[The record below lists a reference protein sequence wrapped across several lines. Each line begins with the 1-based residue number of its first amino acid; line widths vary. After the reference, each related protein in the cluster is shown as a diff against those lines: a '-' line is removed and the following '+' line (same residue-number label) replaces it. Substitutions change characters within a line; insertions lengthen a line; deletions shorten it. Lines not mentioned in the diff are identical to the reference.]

1 MLLLSPLF
9 FTVGDISMTATRG
22 LRFNQQRHFLQCTIC
37 GVNATCGI
45 KCRAI
50 CGIHTTCGIRS
61 SRCAT
66 CHLRHLPPAAV
77 RRWTRDCQQLQQHQ
91 QQLPAFGVCGISMAA
106 GTIATTGA
114 TTTEMKNRKK
124 KTREKM
130 TIAINDI
137 SRRIYYSWR
146 KS

>member
-9 FTVGDISMTATRG
+9 LTVGDFRVAATRG

-37 GVNATCGI
+37 GVNGTCGI

-50 CGIHTTCGIRS
+50 CGIHATCGIRS
-61 SRCAT
+61 SRCT
-66 CHLRHLPPAAV
+66 MCHLRHLPPAVVSPLDQGLSA
-77 RRWTRDCQQLQQHQ
+77 TAATSAATAGFQH
-91 QQLPAFGVCGISMAA
+91 LWDMA
-106 GTIATTGA
+106 TKTNATMGA

-124 KTREKM
+124 TREKV

-137 SRRIYYSWR
+137 SRRINYSWR